1 MWWLS
6 PQRGLLCIFIKNSIP
21 WLWKH
26 KTSQRKTNPAVTR
39 LIFPGCFFCPQGYKN
54 PSWSIFFLVSFQL
67 ETRCQICSTRTIR
80 SDLEWALCWWFGPTF
95 HPGFFFHSRPTREVF
110 EVPVQGGVPSPQL
123 VSAWEGDSCG
133 IHIYADCV
141 NLNGLMMVFM
151 LEGHKG
157 FDGPP
162 RRLTSEPPGIYQAR
176 FL

>member
-6 PQRGLLCIFIKNSIP
+6 PQRGLLCIFRKIP
-21 WLWKH
+21 YLGYESTKH
-26 KTSQRKTNPAVTR
+26 RKGKRTLQSLGSFSQV
-39 LIFPGCFFCPQGYKN
+39 FFFCPQGYKN

-95 HPGFFFHSRPTREVF
+95 HPGFFFFTAGQRERFLKCRYREASHHLSSSQPERVTHV
-110 EVPVQGGVPSPQL
+110 ES
-123 VSAWEGDSCG
+123 
-133 IHIYADCV
+133 IYADGV

-162 RRLTSEPPGIYQAR
+162 RRLTSEPPGIYQAG
-176 FL
+176 LL

>member
-1 MWWLS
+1 MIISTTWALMHFYKKFHTLVMKAQNIAKENEPCS
-6 PQRGLLCIFIKNSIP
+6 HSAHFP
-21 WLWKH
+21 
-26 KTSQRKTNPAVTR
+26 R
-39 LIFPGCFFCPQGYKN
+39 LFFFAPKGYKN

-95 HPGFFFHSRPTREVF
+95 HPGFFFFTAGQRERFLKCRYREASHHLSSSQPERVTHV
-110 EVPVQGGVPSPQL
+110 ES
-123 VSAWEGDSCG
+123 
-133 IHIYADCV
+133 IYADCV

-157 FDGPP
+157 FDGLP
-162 RRLTSEPPGIYQAR
+162 RRLTSEPPGIYQAG

>member
-39 LIFPGCFFCPQGYKN
+39 LIFPGFFFCPQGYKN

-95 HPGFFFHSRPTREVF
+95 HPGFFFFTAGQRERFLKCRYREASHHLSSSQPERVTHV
-110 EVPVQGGVPSPQL
+110 ES
-123 VSAWEGDSCG
+123 
-133 IHIYADCV
+133 IYADGV
-141 NLNGLMMVFM
+141 NLNGLMMVFV

-157 FDGPP
+157 FDGLP
-162 RRLTSEPPGIYQAR
+162 RRLTSEPPGIYQAG